1 MTHYDNESSRGK
13 SAQKSTSVSPVK
25 EEVYVANRGPNNS
38 RGKNGN
44 ELGPLLAIVM
54 NVWIINETRSYT
66 QTTKKG

>member
-1 MTHYDNESSRGK
+1 VMTHYDNESSRGK

-54 NVWIINETRSYT
+54 NV
-66 QTTKKG
+66 